1 MVMNKILVT
10 GGTGMVG
17 KSFQNVNDDYDFTF
31 VGSNDYDLCNAAETD
46 FMIRDHDPDA
56 IIHLAARVG
65 GVHSNSEYIA
75 DFFKDNIL
83 INTNVLDASRKHGIK
98 KVVSLL
104 STCVYPDSAKYPL
117 TPDQFH
123 DGRPHS
129 SNFGYAYAKRMV
141 DVYSRALR
149 QQYGCNFICAVPNNL
164 YGLHDNFHLEDGH
177 VIPAIIRKV
186 HNAKLTNKAPI
197 FWGDGQ
203 NLREFTFASD
213 ISRILLFLLENYNE
227 EHPVN
232 IGTTEERSIT
242 SVVDLVCQNLKYT
255 GPVKWDETRP
265 SGQFRKPSSNS
276 KLLNLGWKKDE
287 YTTFEEGLKMTCEW
301 YEQNYPNIRGIK

>member
-1 MVMNKILVT
+1 MVSKKVLIT

-17 KSFQNVNDDYDFTF
+17 KSFNELNTDYDFIF
-31 VGSNDYDLCNAAETD
+31 VGSSDYDLCNVAETD

-83 INTNVLDASRKHGIK
+83 INTNLLDASRRYGIK

-104 STCVYPDSAKYPL
+104 STCVYPDDAKYPL
-117 TPDQFH
+117 TPEQFN
-123 DGRPHS
+123 DGPPHP

-186 HNAKLTNKAPI
+186 HDAKLTGEAPV
-197 FWGDGQ
+197 FWGSGD

-213 ISRILLFLLENYNE
+213 ISKILLFLMENYNGE
-227 EHPVN
+227 LPVN
-232 IGTTEERSIT
+232 IGTTEERTIK
-242 SVVDLVCQNLKYT
+242 SVVELICKFMDYE
-255 GPVKWDETRP
+255 GDIIWDTDRP
-265 SGQFRKPSSNS
+265 SGQYRKPSCNK
-276 KLLNLGWKKDE
+276 KLLELGWNKND
-287 YTTFEEGLKMTCEW
+287 YTDFSEGLRMTCEW
-301 YEQNYPNIRGIK
+301 YTQNFPNVRGLK

>member
-1 MVMNKILVT
+1 MVAEKVLIT

-17 KSFQNVNDDYDFTF
+17 KSFHNLKNKYDFTF
-31 VGSNDYDLCNAAETD
+31 VGSSDYDLCNIAETD
-46 FMIRDHDPDA
+46 FMIRDHEPDA

-83 INTNVLDASRKHGIK
+83 INTNVLDASRRFGVK

-104 STCVYPDSAKYPL
+104 STCVYPDEAKYPL
-117 TPDQFH
+117 TPEQFN
-123 DGRPHS
+123 DGPPHS

-186 HNAKLTNKAPI
+186 HRAKETNKAPV
-197 FWGDGQ
+197 FWGDGK

-213 ISRILLFLLENYNE
+213 VSKILLFLLENYDKAL
-227 EHPVN
+227 PVN
-232 IGTTEERSIT
+232 IGTTQERSIK
-242 SVVDLVCQNLKYT
+242 SVVDLVCQYMRYT
-255 GPVKWDETRP
+255 GPVRWDSAKP
-265 SGQFRKPSSNS
+265 SGQHRKPSSNK
-276 KLLNLGWKKDE
+276 KLLELGWSEDQ
-287 YTTFEEGLKMTCEW
+287 YTDFEKGLKMTCEW
-301 YEQNYPNIRGIK
+301 YEQNYPNVRGVK

>member
-1 MVMNKILVT
+1 MVIEKVLIT

-17 KSFQNVNDDYDFTF
+17 KSFKGLENNYDFIF
-31 VGSNDYDLCNAAETD
+31 VGSGDYDLRSNLETD
-46 FMIRDHDPDA
+46 SMIRDLDPDA

-65 GVHSNSEYIA
+65 GVHSNSAYIA

-83 INTNVLDASRKHGIK
+83 INTNLLDSARKQNIN

-104 STCVYPDSAKYPL
+104 STCVYPDDAKYPL
-117 TPDQFH
+117 TPEQFN
-123 DGRPHS
+123 DGPPHS

-149 QQYGCNFICAVPNNL
+149 QQYNCNFICAVPNNL

-186 HNAKLTNKAPI
+186 HSAKVTGTPPV
-197 FWGDGQ
+197 FWGSGE

-213 ISRILLFLLENYNE
+213 ISKILLFLMENYNGE
-227 EHPVN
+227 LPVN
-232 IGTTEERSIT
+232 IGTTEERSIK
-242 SVVDLVCQNLKYT
+242 SVVELICEFMDYKGDVM
-255 GPVKWDETRP
+255 WDTDRP
-265 SGQFRKPSSNS
+265 SGQYRKPSCNK
-276 KLLNLGWKKDE
+276 KLLELGWNKND
-287 YTTFEEGLKMTCEW
+287 YTDFSEGLKMTCEW
-301 YEQNYPNIRGIK
+301 YTQNFPNVRGIK

>member
-1 MVMNKILVT
+1 MKKILVT

-17 KSFQNVNDDYDFTF
+17 QSFNNLKTDYDFSL
-31 VGSNDYDLCNAAETD
+31 VGSNDYDLRNISEVD
-46 FMIRDHDPDA
+46 FMIQDHAPDA

-75 DFFKDNIL
+75 DFFKDNIM
-83 INTNVLDASRKHGIK
+83 INTNLLDSARRYEVT

-104 STCVYPDSAKYPL
+104 STCVYPDDARYPL
-117 TPDQFH
+117 TPEQFN
-123 DGRPHS
+123 DGPPHS

-141 DVYSRALR
+141 DVFSRALR

-186 HNAKLTNKAPI
+186 HEAKLSDTVPT
-197 FWGDGQ
+197 FWGDGK
-203 NLREFTFASD
+203 NLREFTYASD
-213 ISRILLFLLENYNE
+213 ISKILLFLLENYDE
-227 EHPVN
+227 ELPVN
-232 IGTTEERSIT
+232 IGTVEERSIE
-242 SVVDLVCQNLKYT
+242 SVVDLVCENLNYT
-255 GPVKWDETRP
+255 GPIRWDKNRP

-276 KLLNLGWKKDE
+276 KLLNLGWNKED

-301 YEQNYPNIRGIK
+301 YIKNYPNVRGVK

>member
-1 MVMNKILVT
+1 MVINNILIT

-17 KSFQNVNDDYDFTF
+17 KSFHNIESNYNFTF
-31 VGSNDYDLCNAAETD
+31 VGSNDCDLRCSSETD
-46 FMIRDHDPDA
+46 SMIKDINPDA

-65 GVHSNSEYIA
+65 GVHSNSAYIA

-83 INTNVLDASRKHGIK
+83 MNTNLLNSAQQHGTK

-104 STCVYPDSAKYPL
+104 STCVYPDAAQYPL
-117 TPDQFH
+117 TPEQFN
-123 DGRPHS
+123 DGPPHT

-164 YGLHDNFHLEDGH
+164 YGLYDNFHLEDGH

-186 HNAKLTNKAPI
+186 HNAKLTNKAPV
-197 FWGDGQ
+197 FWGSGE

-213 ISRILLFLLENYNE
+213 ISKILLFLLENYNNAL
-227 EHPVN
+227 PVN
-232 IGTTEERSIT
+232 IGTTEERSIK
-242 SVVDLVCQNLKYT
+242 SVVDSICSFMKYT
-255 GPVKWDETRP
+255 GPVNWDTTKP
-265 SGQFRKPSSNS
+265 SGQFRKPSLNNE
-276 KLLNLGWKKDE
+276 LLKLGWKNE
-287 YTTFEEGLKMTCEW
+287 NYTSFKEGLKMTCEW
-301 YEQNYPNIRGIK
+301 YEQNYPNVRGVA

>member
-1 MVMNKILVT
+1 MVMKKILVT

-17 KSFQNVNDDYDFTF
+17 QSFNNLKTDYDFSL
-31 VGSNDYDLCNAAETD
+31 VGSNDYDLRNISEVD
-46 FMIRDHDPDA
+46 FMIQDHAPDA

-75 DFFKDNIL
+75 DFFKDNIM
-83 INTNVLDASRKHGIK
+83 INTNLLDSARRYEVT

-104 STCVYPDSAKYPL
+104 STCVYPDDARYPL
-117 TPDQFH
+117 TPEQFN
-123 DGRPHS
+123 DGPPHS

-141 DVYSRALR
+141 DVFSRALR

-186 HNAKLTNKAPI
+186 HEAKLSDTVPT
-197 FWGDGQ
+197 FWGDGK
-203 NLREFTFASD
+203 NLREFTYASD
-213 ISRILLFLLENYNE
+213 ISKILLFLLENYDE
-227 EHPVN
+227 ELPVN
-232 IGTTEERSIT
+232 IGTVEERSIE
-242 SVVDLVCQNLKYT
+242 SVVDLVCKNLNYT
-255 GPVKWDETRP
+255 GPIRWDKNRP

-276 KLLNLGWKKDE
+276 KLLNLGWNKED

-301 YEQNYPNIRGIK
+301 YIKNYPNVRGVK

>member
-1 MVMNKILVT
+1 MVINKVLVT

-17 KSFQNVNDDYDFTF
+17 KSFCDVGNNYDFDL
-31 VGSNDYDLCNAAETD
+31 VGSTDYDLLNISEADA
-46 FMIRDHDPDA
+46 MIEDCKPDA

-65 GVHSNSEYIA
+65 GVHSNSAYIA

-83 INTNVLDASRKHGIK
+83 MNTNLLDSARRHGVK

-117 TPDQFH
+117 TPEQFN
-123 DGRPHS
+123 DGPPHS

-164 YGLHDNFHLEDGH
+164 YGLYDNFHLEDGH

-186 HNAKLTNKAPI
+186 HNAKITGDIPV
-197 FWGDGQ
+197 FWGSGV

-213 ISRILLFLLENYNE
+213 ISKILLFLMENYNDAL
-227 EHPVN
+227 PVN
-232 IGTTEERSIT
+232 IGTTEERTIK
-242 SVVDLVCQNLKYT
+242 SVVELICKFMDYSGDV
-255 GPVKWDETRP
+255 VWDTDRP
-265 SGQFRKPSSNS
+265 SGQHRKPSCNK
-276 KLLNLGWKKDE
+276 KLLELGWSKDD
-287 YTTFEEGLKMTCEW
+287 YTDFSEGLKMTCEW
-301 YEQNYPNIRGIK
+301 YTQNFPNVRGVE

>member
-1 MVMNKILVT
+1 MKKILVT

-17 KSFQNVNDDYDFTF
+17 QSFNNLKTDYDFSL
-31 VGSNDYDLCNAAETD
+31 VGSNDYDLRNISEVD
-46 FMIRDHDPDA
+46 FMIQDHAPDA

-75 DFFKDNIL
+75 DFFKDNIM
-83 INTNVLDASRKHGIK
+83 INTNLLDSARRYEVT

-104 STCVYPDSAKYPL
+104 STCVYPDDARYPL
-117 TPDQFH
+117 TPEQFN
-123 DGRPHS
+123 DGPPHS

-141 DVYSRALR
+141 DVFSRALR

-186 HNAKLTNKAPI
+186 HEAKLSDTVPT
-197 FWGDGQ
+197 FWGDGK
-203 NLREFTFASD
+203 NLREFTYASD
-213 ISRILLFLLENYNE
+213 ISKILLFLLENYDE
-227 EHPVN
+227 ELPVN
-232 IGTTEERSIT
+232 IGTVEERSIE
-242 SVVDLVCQNLKYT
+242 SVVDLVCENLNYT
-255 GPVKWDETRP
+255 GPIRWDKNRP

-276 KLLNLGWKKDE
+276 KLLNLGWNKED

-301 YEQNYPNIRGIK
+301 YIKNYPNIRGVK